1 MIKKLSRTL
10 WLTLCT
16 SLLSCITGFD
26 LSNWP
31 DQIPSPE
38 YFFAAYE
45 ADQENAARQ
54 TRNEYMSWVVNFY
67 QGSLRYPTGWLEI
80 EERVVVGFADEDKN
94 AARVKIQQLGAL
106 IAAEWA
112 KHNDIRLIDTR
123 ILALWG
129 SVLQLATDST
139 QRSAG
144 IELIGLDANGLLSRS
159 LAKSAVT
166 EARYASLLGIDLF
179 DGF

>member
-1 MIKKLSRTL
+1 MIRKLPRTL
-10 WLTLCT
+10 WLTLCS

-26 LSNWP
+26 SSSWP
-31 DQIPSPE
+31 EQIPAPE

-45 ADQENAARQ
+45 VDQENGVRQARY
-54 TRNEYMSWVVNFY
+54 EYMNWVVNFY
-67 QGSLRYPTGWLEI
+67 EGSLLYPTGWLEI
-80 EERVVVGFADEDKN
+80 EDRVVAGFADEDKV
-94 AARVKIQQLGAL
+94 AARLEIQQLGAL

-129 SVLQLATDST
+129 SVLQLAADPA
-139 QRSAG
+139 QRSAS
-144 IELIGLDANGLLSRS
+144 IKLIGLDAKKLLTGS
-159 LAKSAVT
+159 LDKSVVT
-166 EARYASLLGIDLF
+166 EVRYAGLLGIDLF